1 MFTTNIKSLNPTK
14 VYSRKTKQTLTFF
27 KVEQEIGKETK
38 FIKLSLRLYS
48 PFSAR
53 SIIRRSSINLFRKN
67 KAKTQ
72 IRLHNK
78 CEYNISHHYSY

>member
-14 VYSRKTKQTLTFF
+14 VYSRKTKQTLTSF
-27 KVEQEIGKETK
+27 KVEDEIRKEIK
-38 FIKLSLRLYS
+38 FIKLSLSFNTVFHFQL
-48 PFSAR
+48 ATKL
-53 SIIRRSSINLFRKN
+53 SSINLSHKN

-78 CEYNISHHYSY
+78 YG